1 MVWHPRRRRPQ
12 KCCRCHR
19 CLDPKNLRTCT
30 RGAELSSESDV
41 ATRGVHAQQHRQ
53 HLSWISLSV
62 DAHYPI
68 ADLQLTG
75 HELPHA
81 RRPAPLVHYLVQV
94 SRNSNYPHSSR
105 LAIQGQSKAQLF
117 IQSSPNGNVEF
128 CVHGTNTGSACRLNS
143 QRTADCSGFLKGP

>member
-68 ADLQLTG
+68 AYLQLTG